1 MAIRLFFIY
10 FLDLVLVPIVR
21 LERQIGLRD
30 VSHETQADQLESDH
44 LAVTAVIVS
53 AIIHHTCDR

>member
-1 MAIRLFFIY
+1 MAIILFFIY

-30 VSHETQADQLESDH
+30 VSQ
-44 LAVTAVIVS
+44 
-53 AIIHHTCDR
+53 